1 MRLAVLDTNVIVSAG
16 LKLDSVPYRL
26 VVDWVFAGQVQAVTC
41 AEVIREY
48 REVLWR
54 PKFTRHGFPP
64 NWIEG
69 LIDKSLNLPDPAP
82 WPLALPDA
90 ADAVFLALAHASGAW
105 LVTGESET
113 FSEKFPP
120 GGDGHFASRVSGSS
134 RKREVGGRTV
144 RHGLT

>member
-1 MRLAVLDTNVIVSAG
+1 MRLAVLDTNVVVSAG

-26 VVDWVFAGQVQAVTC
+26 VMDWVFAGQVQAVTC

-64 NWIEG
+64 DWIEG
-69 LIDKSLNLPDPAP
+69 MIDKSLNLPDPAP

-90 ADAVFLALAHASGAW
+90 ADAVFLSLAHASGAW
-105 LVTGESET
+105 LVTGNLKHFPKSARRGVTVISPAEYLAGL
-113 FSEKFPP
+113 EKE
-120 GGDGHFASRVSGSS
+120 
-134 RKREVGGRTV
+134 K
-144 RHGLT
+144 